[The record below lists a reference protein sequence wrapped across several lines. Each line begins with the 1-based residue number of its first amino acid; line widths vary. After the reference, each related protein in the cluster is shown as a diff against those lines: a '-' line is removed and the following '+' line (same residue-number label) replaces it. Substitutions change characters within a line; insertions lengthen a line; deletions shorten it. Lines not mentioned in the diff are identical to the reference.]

1 MCKLSCAH
9 SIRQRGSSP
18 CPQRLPKKQQPLP
31 RTGSPRPVHS
41 LKRRRRSLTAQ
52 AGRPSSL
59 PPGRGGSEPGRVPPR
74 AGTGRKAAGSSAW
87 LRPSA
92 GQRQRGAEPPPAG
105 RPENGKLAS
114 PLLRE
119 GEPARR
125 TPPGISPLIRA
136 VAGSPVRR
144 RCPSGGAR
152 RGRRSRGA
160 PGLPRRER
168 PPGPRAAAGLT
179 ARPPLR
185 RPYPQDVVALG
196 APAGD
201 LDALRGA
208 HGRARAAARLPHKAP
223 RTGDVA
229 LAPSLSLP
237 LPLPPGSGAGEWG
250 GAGEGRARGMPG
262 DRAAAPPGGQPRHRE
277 EAAAVRWPRRTASR
291 PLRLWG
297 GGAPWR
303 MRAAPLGAGRE
314 TAAVP
319 GGIS

>member
-1 MCKLSCAH
+1 MKNSNTAFTQSLQLWQASCLSFKYLDLKYPGTTVEGRSSYSSDHDAATNIQPDRGTHYPSRTPKGSQSLNCGLNVCKLSCAH

-87 LRPSA
+87 LRRSA
-92 GQRQRGAEPPPAG
+92 GQRQRGAEFPPAG
-105 RPENGKLAS
+105 RPENGQLAS

-136 VAGSPVRR
+136 AAGSPVRR
-144 RCPSGGAR
+144 RFPSGGAR

-168 PPGPRAAAGLT
+168 PPVPRAAAGLT

-237 LPLPPGSGAGEWG
+237 LPPGSGAGE
-250 GAGEGRARGMPG
+250 
-262 DRAAAPPGGQPRHRE
+262 
-277 EAAAVRWPRRTASR
+277 
-291 PLRLWG
+291 
-297 GGAPWR
+297 
-303 MRAAPLGAGRE
+303 
-314 TAAVP
+314 
-319 GGIS
+319 